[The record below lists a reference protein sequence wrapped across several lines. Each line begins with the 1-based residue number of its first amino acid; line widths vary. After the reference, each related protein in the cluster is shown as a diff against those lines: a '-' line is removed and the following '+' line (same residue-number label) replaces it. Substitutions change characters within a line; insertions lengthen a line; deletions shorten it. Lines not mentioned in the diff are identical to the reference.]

1 MKLIALLTI
10 LLSLL
15 IGSTI
20 VHGQGFRGSGG
31 RSFARSGFTGSA
43 AGQTRQG
50 PVFGSGTTAPARTFS
65 TPQSGQTLN
74 PPRVAAQRLAPQFT
88 APVPVFVSPGLNQH
102 RVPGV
107 VVGSVPHHNH
117 HPGFFPQQRGIVILD
132 APFFTGTTVITQVA
146 PGVVREER
154 RYAENPPS
162 DSRTR
167 IPGRLAPF
175 DPTPQ
180 EVVEQMLALAAVKPG
195 EVMYDLG
202 AGDGRIVIAAA
213 KKYGVKAVGFEIDP
227 GLVKLARE
235 NVRKQG
241 VERLVE
247 IREQDFLSANL
258 SPSSVVTLYLS
269 YDGNLAVRPHLMRQL
284 KAGAR
289 VISYTFDMGEWQPK
303 ITESYRDAGGD
314 THMIYLWQMGEPIAF
329 R

>member
-31 RSFARSGFTGSA
+31 RSFAGSGFTGSA

-50 PVFGSGTTAPARTFS
+50 PVFGSGATAPARTFS
-65 TPQSGQTLN
+65 TPQSVQALN
-74 PPRVAAQRLAPQFT
+74 PPHVAAQRLAPQFT
-88 APVPVFVSPGLNQH
+88 TAPVQVFVSPGLNQH

-117 HPGFFPQQRGIVILD
+117 HPGFFPQHRGIVILD
-132 APFFTGTTVITQVA
+132 APFFTGTTVIIQVA

-154 RYAENPPS
+154 RDAENPPS
-162 DSRTR
+162 DSRAR

-180 EVVEQMLALAAVKPG
+180 EVVERMLALAAVKPG
-195 EVMYDLG
+195 DVMYDLG

-213 KKYGVKAVGFEIDP
+213 KKYRVKAVGFEIDP
-227 GLVKLARE
+227 GLVKL
-235 NVRKQG
+235 
-241 VERLVE
+241 
-247 IREQDFLSANL
+247 
-258 SPSSVVTLYLS
+258 
-269 YDGNLAVRPHLMRQL
+269 
-284 KAGAR
+284 
-289 VISYTFDMGEWQPK
+289 
-303 ITESYRDAGGD
+303 
-314 THMIYLWQMGEPIAF
+314 
-329 R
+329 